1 MKVSDYLPKDK
12 LLHAAFGALTA
23 VAVVP
28 LLYITVRF
36 GAAVAMVIAAVMMG
50 VGYELQQKLRGDG
63 EPSWADALATAVGGG
78 LIALGAHL
86 LLPTG
91 L

>member
-23 VAVVP
+23 VSVVG
-28 LLYITVRF
+28 LVYVVVYF
-36 GAAVAMVIAAVMMG
+36 GAPLAMWAGATALG
-50 VGYELQQKLRGDG
+50 GGYELQQRLRGDG
-63 EPSWADALATAVGGG
+63 EPDWKDALATSVGGG
-78 LIALGAHL
+78 LIALGAHFL
-86 LLPTG
+86 G